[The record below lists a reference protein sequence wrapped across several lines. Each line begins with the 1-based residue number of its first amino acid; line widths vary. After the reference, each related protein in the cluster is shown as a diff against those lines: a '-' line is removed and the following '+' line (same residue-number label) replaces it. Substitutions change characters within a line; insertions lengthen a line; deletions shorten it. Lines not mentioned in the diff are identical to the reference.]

1 MKSKPVF
8 ELPEVEADL
17 ERAIQHYCSWRSDG
31 MDYILQ
37 KYEERLIESNGI
49 RMAFPKN
56 TETCSGPF

>member
-31 MDYILQ
+31 RDHILQ
-37 KYEERLIESNGI
+37 KYEETTN
-49 RMAFPKN
+49 
-56 TETCSGPF
+56 